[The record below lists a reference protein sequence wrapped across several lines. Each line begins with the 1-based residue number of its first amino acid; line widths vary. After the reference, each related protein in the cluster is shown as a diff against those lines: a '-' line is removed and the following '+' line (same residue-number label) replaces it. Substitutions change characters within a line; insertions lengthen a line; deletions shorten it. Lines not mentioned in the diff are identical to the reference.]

1 MDHEKKN
8 GVQPEEETPA
18 AMNEAV
24 TEEPAAASAPEQGEE
39 APVLTEEIVEE
50 TAVEEQAAP
59 VEPIQKKKPK
69 KPKKDSRKGKFR
81 GISFAFT
88 AGLIVLIVLLNV
100 VVSILGERYPSMNL
114 DLTTGKVNT
123 LSESAAQVASNVQTP
138 TTITIMAGEDIARSD
153 TNYQQVS
160 ILADKMAE
168 RNSNITVAYLE
179 LDKNPAFASQYQDEN
194 ITTGSVLVET
204 EKRHRVLNYG
214 DLFSTQYSMDGSMVT
229 YSKVDSALASAVS
242 SVNADTLPLAVFDGS
257 HSEAV
262 DLAVYRT
269 LLEGNNFETQDFQLL
284 TEEIPENAQLL
295 VLGTP
300 TTDCTPDEIEKLEA
314 FLNDETRG
322 TDRSLLVTFHPN
334 QAALPNLTAFLKEW
348 GLDVQQATEV
358 VESDANSYI
367 PSGPGNILV
376 NIGSDVVLN
385 SNAQGY
391 NLVVMPQSSPINL
404 LFDERNGITT
414 HSLATSNSTSY
425 LFDGTQESFD
435 NPQMGS
441 YNVAAMAQKQV
452 GQNTANVVAIGS
464 TFMFDDGILNVN
476 TYGNGSFVTDL
487 SRYVTGVTGSEA
499 VSMENAQ
506 VRTAELDISM
516 SLLNVTLL
524 GLGVFTILLPLC
536 VAVIGLVIYIRRRR
550 L

>member
-1 MDHEKKN
+1 MDHENKN

-18 AMNEAV
+18 ATGGPVTENEA
-24 TEEPAAASAPEQGEE
+24 ADSAQEQQEN
-39 APVLTEEIVEE
+39 PTEE
-50 TAVEEQAAP
+50 TAAEEQVPPA
-59 VEPIQKKKPK
+59 EPAIEEKPK
-69 KPKKDSRKGKFR
+69 KPKKDSRRGKFR

-88 AGLIVLIVLLNV
+88 AGLIALIVLLNV
-100 VVSILGERYPSMNL
+100 VVSILGDRYPSMNL
-114 DLTTGKVNT
+114 DLTTGRVNT
-123 LSESAAQVASNVQTP
+123 LSESAAQVADNVQTP
-138 TTITIMAGEDIARSD
+138 TTITIMAGEDVARSD

-179 LDKNPAFASQYQDEN
+179 LDKNPAFAAQYQDEN

-214 DLFSTQYSMDGSMVT
+214 DLFSTQYSMDGSMAT
-229 YSKVDSALASAVS
+229 YSKVDNALASAVS
-242 SVNADTLPLAVFDGS
+242 SVNADTLPLAVFDSS

-262 DLAVYRT
+262 DLSVYRT

-284 TEEIPENAQLL
+284 TGEIPENAQLL

-300 TTDCTPDEIEKLEA
+300 TTDCTPDEIETLES
-314 FLNDETRG
+314 FLNDENRG
-322 TDRSLLVTFHPN
+322 SDRALLVTFHPN

-358 VESDANSYI
+358 VESDANRYI
-367 PSGPGNILV
+367 PADPGNILV
-376 NIGSDVVLN
+376 NIGSDVTLN
-385 SNAQGY
+385 SNTQNY
-391 NLVVMPQSSPINL
+391 NLVVMPQSSPIHL

-414 HSLATSNSTSY
+414 HSLAASNSTSY

-452 GQNTANVVAIGS
+452 GQNTANVVAVGS

-487 SRYVTGVTGSEA
+487 SRYVTGVTGSET

-516 SLLNVTLL
+516 SLFNVTLL

>member
-8 GVQPEEETPA
+8 SVQPEGEAP
-18 AMNEAV
+18 AV
-24 TEEPAAASAPEQGEE
+24 TEEVAAETPAESSAPMQEE
-39 APVLTEEIVEE
+39 SPASTETPAEE
-50 TAVEEQAAP
+50 TETKETIIEEPAVE
-59 VEPIQKKKPK
+59 VKPK

-88 AGLIVLIVLLNV
+88 AGMIVLIILLNV

-114 DLTTGKVNT
+114 DLTAGKVNT
-123 LSESAAQVASNVQTP
+123 LSEGAAQVASSVQTP

-168 RNSNITVAYLE
+168 RNANIAVAYLE
-179 LDKNPAFASQYQDEN
+179 LDKNPAFAAQYQDEN

-284 TEEIPENAQLL
+284 TEEIPENTQLL

-300 TTDCTPDEIEKLEA
+300 TTDCTSDEIEKLEA
-314 FLNDETRG
+314 FLNDEERG
-322 TDRSLLVTFHPN
+322 ADRSLLVTFHPN
-334 QAALPNLTAFLKEW
+334 QSALPNLTAFLKEW

-367 PSGPGNILV
+367 PADPGNILV
-376 NIGSDVVLN
+376 NIGTDVALN
-385 SNAQGY
+385 SNAQNY
-391 NLVVMPQSSPINL
+391 NLVVMPQSSPIHL
-404 LFDERNGITT
+404 LFDERNGIKT

-452 GQNTANVVAIGS
+452 GRNTANVVAIGS

-499 VSMENAQ
+499 ISMENAQ

-524 GLGVFTILLPLC
+524 GLGVFTVLLPLC